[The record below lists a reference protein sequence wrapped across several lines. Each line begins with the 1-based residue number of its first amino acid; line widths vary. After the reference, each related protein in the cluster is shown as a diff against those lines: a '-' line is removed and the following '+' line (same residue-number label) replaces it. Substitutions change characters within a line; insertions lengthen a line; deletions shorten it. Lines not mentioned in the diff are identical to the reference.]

1 MLHRIFVVMTRAT
14 EQFVMVKLCWGKSAE
29 YCVINLEVDDLKA
42 KE

>member
-1 MLHRIFVVMTRAT
+1 MT
-14 EQFVMVKLCWGKSAE
+14 QSHLSKMVGGKSAE